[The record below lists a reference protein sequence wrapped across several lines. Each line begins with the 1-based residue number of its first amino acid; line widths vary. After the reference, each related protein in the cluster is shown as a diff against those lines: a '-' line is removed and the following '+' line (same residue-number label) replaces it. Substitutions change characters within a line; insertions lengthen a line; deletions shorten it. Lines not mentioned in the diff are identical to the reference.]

1 MTLKESFS
9 PMRTAAFRWFFV
21 GRAASL
27 LGNAMAPIALAFAVL
42 DLTGKASNL
51 GLVLAARS
59 IPMAGL
65 MLLGGVIADRFSRS
79 QVLVL
84 SHVGA
89 AITQGA
95 VAVLLISGSAEL
107 WMLIGLE
114 FANGILVAFSFPALL
129 GAIPQ
134 VTDRS
139 HLQQANALLAFARNA
154 AFIVGPSI
162 AGLLVV
168 TVGSGWAVGYDAVS
182 FLLAAYCMGRLRLP
196 AMARAAAT
204 SMVHDLRVGWSEFT
218 SRTWVWIVVAAFGG
232 MNMILGAV
240 WFTLGPAIARDTVG
254 EGNWGLVLSAE
265 AAGFFVMSLILL
277 RVSLRFPLRAGMISV
292 ATLGIPMAM
301 LGLEPQAMPLVA
313 AAFVAG
319 AGTELFGI
327 GWQTALQEHVP
338 GEVLSRVASYDAL
351 GSIVAL
357 PIGQIL
363 AGPLALLLG
372 TREVVIA
379 GAIGYVGLGLSTLL
393 SRSVRNLGRVVEPE
407 PVSARPTA
415 AASV

>member
-42 DLTGKASNL
+42 DLTGKASDL

-114 FANGILVAFSFPALL
+114 FANGVLVAFSFPALQ

-154 AFIVGPSI
+154 AFVVGPSI

-196 AMARAAAT
+196 AMVREVTT

-218 SRTWVWIVVAAFGG
+218 SRTWVWVVVAAFGG
-232 MNMILGAV
+232 MNMVLGAV
-240 WFTLGPAIARDTVG
+240 WFTLGPAIARDTIG
-254 EGNWGLVLSAE
+254 EGSWGVVLSAE
-265 AAGFFVMSLILL
+265 AAGFFVMSLVLL
-277 RVSLRFPLRAGMISV
+277 RVSLRFPLRGGMISV
-292 ATLGIPMAM
+292 ATFGIPMVM
-301 LGLEPQAMPLVA
+301 LGLDPQAMPLVA

-351 GSIVAL
+351 GSMVAL

-372 TREVVIA
+372 TREVVIV
-379 GAIGYVGLGLSTLL
+379 GAVVFIGLGLSTLL

-415 AASV
+415 AVSA